1 VPAFSR
7 GTRVNEPRDDALR
20 RARAGDVHAFAEI
33 VRETEQG
40 VYNVAYG
47 VLGNAQ
53 EAQDMAQEVYLRVW
67 RALPTFRGDAA
78 FGTWLYRITVNVC
91 LNRRRQLRA
100 LLNRIEED
108 DVLDLL
114 PAPGFDPLA
123 ATLDRERQEYLWSLV
138 EALPPNYRL
147 VVTLFY
153 HQQLSYA
160 EIAEVLLLPLGTV
173 KAHLN
178 RARRALAERL
188 RQESEKTNASM

>member
-1 VPAFSR
+1 
-7 GTRVNEPRDDALR
+7 
-20 RARAGDVHAFAEI
+20 
-33 VRETEQG
+33 
-40 VYNVAYG
+40 
-47 VLGNAQ
+47 
-53 EAQDMAQEVYLRVW
+53 M
-67 RALPTFRGDAA
+67 ALPHHGECLPESPAA
-78 FGTWLYRITVNVC
+78 APHP
-91 LNRRRQLRA
+91 LNRL
-100 LLNRIEED
+100 ED
-108 DVLDLL
+108 DDILDL
-114 PAPGFDPLA
+114 PAPGFDPRPRW
-123 ATLDRERQEYLWSLV
+123 TTSGRYLWSLV